1 MRETNQHK
9 IRQLLSFPSGL
20 CARDVLRLPRQV
32 GQEDGAQ
39 CAPPRQ
45 TPGVCHRSGYFK

>member
-1 MRETNQHK
+1 MRENHPHK
-9 IRQLLSFPSGL
+9 IRQLPSFPSGL

-39 CAPPRQ
+39 RAPARQ
-45 TPGVCHRSGYFK
+45 TPGVRH